1 MPILGGTGNASEYA
15 YRSFISELP
24 DPFDWPDV
32 FNAVPGTTYYSG
44 YAKITGIKKS
54 LRLTITP
61 GYSYSITS
69 NVFDNGQTVTFDSNR
84 TFEASFDE
92 YSDPNLR
99 FTSSTGRVKNNQ
111 SIILKVTPTVT
122 PALPKTS
129 FDATR
134 FRFNDFNPRF
144 DSINEP
150 VDAFAGDFNTVYRP
164 IVSVGKSTQDWIVQT
179 KTLDQTPNSFSFVN
193 VTNQQTSSI
202 STSNYVVITGL
213 EPYYKFNADI
223 IEGTFSGI
231 VVDEKV
237 ALASTQVYNGNLIKL
252 QTTTSSDFDT
262 AKNIQVRVGTFT
274 TSWTATTETENL
286 NITFAPTDFPD
297 QTNIQLS
304 TNTDSDPI
312 TLTGFS
318 LNSSLPVTLSDANTK
333 YEIERSA
340 SIVKSFDADPIE
352 VINNDK
358 IRLRLTSSAS
368 YSTAVTTTMT
378 IGNTSADW
386 SITTR
391 SAPPPPVVTP
401 PPSGGGGTTTKTY
414 RVQSVY
420 RFWTGKVHL
429 YSNSTEVTYGGIKYR
444 QEAVI
449 GNSFKDDPSAVINE
463 LALFDFNLN
472 AGFGWAY
479 SPTITKAPTNTI
491 EIFRLTN
498 GTSTLFSTS
507 KTEGTTSGYTFVG
520 RAWWAPKSA
529 LTV

>member
-15 YRSFISELP
+15 YRSFINELP
-24 DPFDWPDV
+24 NPFDWPDII
-32 FNAVPGTTYYSG
+32 NAVPGTTYYSG

-69 NVFDNGQTVTFDSNR
+69 NVFDNGQTVTFDNNK

-122 PALPKTS
+122 PSLPKTS

-150 VDAFAGDFNTVYRP
+150 IDPFSGDFNTVYRP

-213 EPYYKFNADI
+213 EPYYKFDASI
-223 IEGTFSGI
+223 IVGTFSGI
-231 VVDEKV
+231 VVDERV
-237 ALASTQVYNGNLIKL
+237 ALASTQVYNGNIIKL
-252 QTTTSSDFDT
+252 QTTTSSDFNT
-262 AKNIQVRVGTFT
+262 PKNIQVRVGTFT
-274 TSWTATTETENL
+274 TSWTATTELENL
-286 NITFAPTDFPD
+286 NITFTPTDFTD
-297 QTNIQLS
+297 QTGVNRS
-304 TNTDSDPI
+304 TDIDSDWI
-312 TLTGFS
+312 TLSGFS
-318 LNSSLPVTLSDANTK
+318 LNSDLPVTLSNTNAK
-333 YEIERSA
+333 YEVERSS
-340 SIVKSFDADPIE
+340 SIVKSFDASPIE
-352 VINNDK
+352 VVNNDK

-368 YSTAVTTTMT
+368 YSNAVTTTMT

-386 SITTR
+386 RVTTR
-391 SAPPPPVVTP
+391 GAPPPPVVTP
-401 PPSGGGGTTTKTY
+401 P
-414 RVQSVY
+414 SVPTCRREGEKDLAY
-420 RFWTGKVHL
+420 FIDSLGDPTGISL
-429 YSNSTEVTYGGIKYR
+429 G
-444 QEAVI
+444 
-449 GNSFKDDPSAVINE
+449 
-463 LALFDFNLN
+463 LN
-472 AGFGWAY
+472 AVNRARNCGFSDCEIVNLARSQGKRFGDAAQSSLGCTSS
-479 SPTITKAPTNTI
+479 SPWSCRPGGQ
-491 EIFRLTN
+491 RC
-498 GTSTLFSTS
+498 
-507 KTEGTTSGYTFVG
+507 
-520 RAWWAPKSA
+520 
-529 LTV
+529 